1 MQGGG
6 KETEK
11 EEPLALPGHM
21 VPPYSHH
28 AHTILLTPTIPAPT
42 TLTWGKGIHP
52 NPMVSE
58 LKRLSA
64 YMTQESPVNFVTIHF
79 HLAGGHLK
87 MLPQFQRTEALRLHH
102 KVRVNPPFLIRHETT
117 RLVLGFYWVFWKS

>member
-1 MQGGG
+1 MRQPCVVQGGG

-21 VPPYSHH
+21 VPSDSHY
-28 AHTILLTPTIPAPT
+28 TPTIPAPT

-64 YMTQESPVNFVTIHF
+64 YMTQESPVNFVNLYF
-79 HLAGGHLK
+79 HLAGEHLK
-87 MLPQFQRTEALRLHH
+87 VLPQLHRTESLRLHH
-102 KVRVNPPFLIRHETT
+102 KVRVNPPF
-117 RLVLGFYWVFWKS
+117 

>member
-21 VPPYSHH
+21 VPPDSHY
-28 AHTILLTPTIPAPT
+28 TPTIPAPT

-64 YMTQESPVNFVTIHF
+64 YMTQESPVNFVKA

-87 MLPQFQRTEALRLHH
+87 MLPQLHRTESLRLHH

-117 RLVLGFYWVFWKS
+117 RLVLGFDWVFLEILMFNL